1 MSQRGV
7 STMRPSIGANS
18 PVLIKPVLVDA
29 SDSSSPSLL
38 LSFDQSR
45 YLFNCP
51 ENTSR
56 SFVQSRI
63 PQKNLNSIFLSS
75 CRSSH
80 CAGAYGM
87 LMGLAD
93 GNKQSVRLIGPE
105 GLRYMLACGRLFTR
119 RQGMSVHVNEF
130 KPTSTLQ
137 QVFQDHLIR
146 VYALGNDR
154 KDQTQVL
161 MNRKRS
167 PDSTAISDLSHKRTK
182 LEPGNSEPPTG
193 VQPVLNSHD
202 ALPEVIDDMFRASG
216 TSRPLGKKN
225 TTPAYSYQRLQEPDE
240 PLNTDPVSYLVI
252 GPRLRGKFLPEKA
265 KQLGVKP
272 GPNFAKLVNGE
283 SVQVNGETVVTSDM
297 CVEGGSA
304 GSAFFISSIGS
315 MEQLGRTTLV
325 DPACISR
332 VSDGAN
338 LCAVYHLVH
347 EDVVLD
353 ERYIQWISKFA
364 PEVTHH
370 LSTPSH
376 SPDLFTFEASA
387 LLQLKLNLIAP
398 SSFPIPHYSL
408 TPALSCPSPELNLLS
423 RYETFSLNSA
433 KSTSDNNMQIDYS
446 VFSCSDRSELMSK
459 LGVKPGLA
467 DELKYV
473 KSDNDRSVVPTGEAE
488 FADGIIVTTLGTGS
502 AAPSKYR
509 NVSSTLL
516 HIPDGHGQKFNF
528 VLLDA
533 GEGTM
538 GQIKRKFG
546 LGWKDTLRNLKM
558 IFISHLHAD
567 HHCGLAS
574 LLAERSQL
582 DNCAP
587 LALLCQYGIYLY
599 LSEKA
604 VIEPLGLSIGRVQW
618 FNSEHLL
625 QSSDKRLATIRRIQ
639 ALISSGFEIET
650 ILVNHWGKCFGVCI
664 EQKTE
669 RWKIV
674 FSGDTRP
681 CQALIDAG
689 QHADVL
695 IHEASLGPEETELAD
710 TKGHSTIDQAIQAAL
725 KMNAKNCVL
734 NHFSG
739 RYPKIPPSINKSND
753 QEMNIVISF
762 DFMSCKIGAIRE
774 LQKCIPAL
782 EQMVEGLDIEDTT
795 DAGPSDPSP
804 ESGKKTKSK
813 KKAGEQT
820 CTKGSRVRQLSKED
834 VESLA
839 NQVVPEPLNIDS
851 IDME

>member
-1 MSQRGV
+1 
-7 STMRPSIGANS
+7 MRPSIGANS

-154 KDQTQVL
+154 KDQTHLL

-297 CVEGGSA
+297 CVQGGSA

-353 ERYIQWISKFA
+353 ERYIQWISKFG
-364 PEVTHH
+364 PEVT
-370 LSTPSH
+370 
-376 SPDLFTFEASA
+376 
-387 LLQLKLNLIAP
+387 
-398 SSFPIPHYSL
+398 
-408 TPALSCPSPELNLLS
+408 
-423 RYETFSLNSA
+423 
-433 KSTSDNNMQIDYS
+433 
-446 VFSCSDRSELMSK
+446 
-459 LGVKPGLA
+459 PGLA

-488 FADGIIVTTLGTGS
+488 LADGIIVTTLGTGS

-533 GEGTM
+533 GEGTL

-574 LLAERSQL
+574 LLAERSQ
-582 DNCAP
+582 
-587 LALLCQYGIYLY
+587 YGIYLY

-625 QSSDKRLATIRRIQ
+625 KSSDKRFATIRRIQ
-639 ALISSGFEIET
+639 ALISSEFEIET

-762 DFMSCKIGAIRE
+762 DFMSCKVGAIRE

-813 KKAGEQT
+813 KKGGEQT
-820 CTKGSRVRQLSKED
+820 CAQGSRVRKLSKED
-834 VESLA
+834 VESLT
-839 NQVVPEPLNIDS
+839 NQIVPEPLNIDS
-851 IDME
+851 SDME